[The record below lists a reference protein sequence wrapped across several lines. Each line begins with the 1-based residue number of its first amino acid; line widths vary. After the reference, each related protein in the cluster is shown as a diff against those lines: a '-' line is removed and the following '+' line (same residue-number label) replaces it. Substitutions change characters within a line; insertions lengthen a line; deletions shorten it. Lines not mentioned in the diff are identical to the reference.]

1 MGRRP
6 KAGRRPAQPP
16 TTTPATSNACTY
28 TIAALLGRR
37 GVAAVRVGAALAGS
51 RPKSTQSEL
60 SVRQSVSHKICNFCN
75 ASAWDRPLKIRKNV
89 LMNAILWVRLRCTV
103 RDSGRGHHGIGS
115 PADNTPHA
123 APHGLCHICW
133 WHASSPFLPAFFA
146 RTCFASPPRVHP
158 RMRQFS
164 TQPHDTNFTSHACQG
179 GRGPRA
185 LYYCTCFVSP
195 PSGPSAHG
203 HFCVHTTP
211 SHHLPYSCQGGR
223 RPRALY

>member
-1 MGRRP
+1 MQGQGPSQRLR
-6 KAGRRPAQPP
+6 
-16 TTTPATSNACTY
+16 SC
-28 TIAALLGRR
+28 
-37 GVAAVRVGAALAGS
+37 
-51 RPKSTQSEL
+51 L
-60 SVRQSVSHKICNFCN
+60 SVRPSVRPSVSHKICNFCN

-223 RPRALY
+223 RPRASY